1 MFQSLE
7 EIIQKCASDN
17 KEFWE
22 VIMED
27 DIQERQCD
35 AADSYSRMT

>member
-27 DIQERQCD
+27 DIQ
-35 AADSYSRMT
+35 